1 MISNRLLKA
10 LILCPLLLCIA
21 FVSQAQTKT
30 ISGKILDEKGNP
42 VVGASIVVKGGKS
55 GTTTD
60 ATGHF
65 SFVAPAGTT
74 AVTVSYIGYASQDL
88 DVTTSSN
95 DVSISLQPTNSNLSD
110 IVVVGYGTAHKKDV
124 TGAVAV
130 VTAKNFNQ
138 GNVTN
143 PVQQIQGKVAGLVI
157 TTPGGDPNQPPL
169 IRLRGQTSLSG
180 GQDPLIIVDG
190 IALDDPNQLNNIP
203 PSDIQTYNILKD
215 ASATAIYG
223 SRGANGVIEIT
234 TKKGQSGQG
243 RVEYNGYVGMD
254 KNAKKYDMLS
264 ASEWKSALQTL
275 GIDPGSLDKG
285 ASTDWQDAITRTAFT
300 QSHTVAV
307 SGGAKGFS
315 YRASGSYL
323 NQQGII
329 LNSGKE
335 EYGIRFSAT
344 QKALNDK
351 LEIQVGLVSTQT
363 NRDLTNYNNLTKIFN
378 TPPTYPVRNDDG
390 TYFYFSDFEQYNAVA
405 HLNQEV
411 FYAKEYLTLMYG
423 TIDYEL
429 IHGLKIGV
437 TGSINNFNGQPHRF
451 TPAFPVEGNV
461 NSASDGNY
469 NENSRHGNIHVNYA
483 NQFGKHNIGFT
494 GVYEYNY
501 YTNDNLNA
509 SGQNFLVPQNQDNN
523 FSSAI
528 DASRVSA
535 GTYKEEY
542 KLISF
547 LGRINYNYNEKY
559 YITASMR
566 RDGSSKFGIK
576 NRWGNFPSFD
586 VAWRL
591 SQEKF
596 MQGIPWLSELK
607 LRAGYGVTGNAD
619 AITPYAAL
627 LLYGPIGRFYDPT
640 NGVYP
645 QAYAPTQ
652 NANPDL
658 KWEERRGKNIGLD
671 YGFLNNRITGDVNY
685 FNDKTVNLLFN
696 YTVPVP
702 PFFLSSILANV
713 GDLTNKGVEFS
724 INADI
729 VRGKNFTWSA
739 GGQITFLQ
747 TRITSLSGTYAGYP
761 IKTDYINGG
770 YAVGRGLS
778 SNPITLIQPGYAPY
792 VFWLPHYE
800 GVDKDGHQ
808 LFDSAGVKAVS
819 PSVNTGFT
827 PTNYFIDPSPKFN
840 YGINN
845 TFSYGNWTLNFF
857 LRGVVGQKIFNN
869 TRLDFDNV
877 NRLPGNDVT
886 KEALTNGIKD
896 APVASDLWLEKAGFL
911 RMDNASLSYTFQHV
925 KGIQS
930 LRAYVAANNVFVITP
945 YKGLDPEIQTANTD
959 VGGTTNQAY
968 IDASYY
974 ANAFYPKTRSF
985 TLGVSVSF

>member
-1 MISNRLLKA
+1 MA
-10 LILCPLLLCIA
+10 M
-21 FVSQAQTKT
+21 VTQAQTKT
-30 ISGKILDEKGNP
+30 ITGKILDEKGNP

-65 SFVAPAGTT
+65 SLVAPAGTT
-74 AVTVSYIGYASQDL
+74 AVTVSYIGYAPQDL
-88 DVTTSSN
+88 DVTTQSN

-180 GQDPLIIVDG
+180 GQDPLIVVDG
-190 IALDDPNQLNNIP
+190 IALDDPGQLNNIP
-203 PSDIQTYNILKD
+203 PSDIQTYNVLKD

-234 TKKGQSGQG
+234 TKKGASGQA

-264 ASEWKSALQTL
+264 GDEWRSALQSL
-275 GIDPGSLDKG
+275 DIDPGSLDKG
-285 ASTDWQDAITRTAFT
+285 ANTDWQDAITRTAF
-300 QSHTVAV
+300 SHNHTVAV
-307 SGGAKGFS
+307 SGGAKGFA

-323 NQQGII
+323 NQQGIV

-335 EYGIRFSAT
+335 EFGLRFNAS

-351 LEIQVGLVSTQT
+351 LNIQVGVTTTQT
-363 NRDLTNYNNLTKIFN
+363 NRDLTNYNDLTKIFN
-378 TPPTYPVRNDDG
+378 TPPTYPVYNDDG
-390 TYFYFSDFEQYNAVA
+390 SYFYFSDFEQYNSVA

-411 FYAKEYLTLMYG
+411 NYNKEYLTLMYV
-423 TIDYEL
+423 TVDYQFF
-429 IHGLKIGV
+429 HGLTAGV
-437 TGSINNFNGQPHRF
+437 TGSINNFNRQSHYF
-451 TPAFPVEGNV
+451 IPAFPVEANV
-461 NSASDGNY
+461 NSANDNNY
-469 NENSRHGNIHVNYA
+469 NEDSRHGNIHINYL

-501 YTNDNLNA
+501 YTNNGMGIQ
-509 SGQNFLVPQNQDNN
+509 GQNFLIPQNQDNN

-528 DASRVSA
+528 DASRTSA
-535 GTYKEEY
+535 GTGKEEY

-547 LGRINYNYNEKY
+547 LGRVTYNYNEKY
-559 YITASMR
+559 YVTASMR
-566 RDGSSKFGIK
+566 RDGSSKFGVN

-591 SQEKF
+591 TQEKF

-607 LRAGYGVTGNAD
+607 LRAGYGVTGNSD
-619 AITPYAAL
+619 AISPYATL
-627 LLYGPIGRFYDPT
+627 LLYGPIGRFYDPVS
-640 NGVYP
+640 GVYP
-645 QAYAPTQ
+645 QAYAIQQ

-658 KWEERRGKNIGLD
+658 KWEERHGKNIGLD
-671 YGFLNNRITGDVNY
+671 YGLLNNRITGDVNY
-685 FNDKTVNLLFN
+685 FNDKTVNLLYD

-702 PFFLSSILANV
+702 PFFINTVLANV
-713 GDLTNKGVEFS
+713 GILTNKGVEFS
-724 INADI
+724 ISADI
-729 VRGKNFTWSA
+729 VRGKNFTWNAS
-739 GGQITFLQ
+739 GQITFLK
-747 TRITSLSGTYAGYP
+747 TEITSLAGTYSGFP
-761 IKTDYINGG
+761 VKTDHINGG
-770 YAVGRGLS
+770 SAVGRGLS
-778 SNPITLIQPGYAPY
+778 SNPITLIQPGFAPY
-792 VFWLPHYE
+792 VFYLPHYE
-800 GVDKDGHQ
+800 GVDKDGNQ
-808 LFDSAGVKAVS
+808 LFDSAGVKGVTQDNS
-819 PSVNTGFT
+819 NISLYFT
-827 PTNYFIDPSPKFN
+827 DPSPKYN

-845 TFSYGNWTLNFF
+845 TFTYGNWSLNFF

-877 NRLPGNDVT
+877 NRLPGNNVT

-945 YKGLDPEIQTANTD
+945 YDGLDPEIQNQNTD